1 MDVQVNSFTYNFT
14 DGQINSAQVGLYGSN
29 PSTSEYINASVRI
42 NQSDLSEGATFL
54 TVNMTDIIAIA
65 KKKLAADTAL
75 KDATTTPQAQ

>member
-1 MDVQVNSFTYNFT
+1 MNVQVNSFTYNFT
-14 DGQINSAQVGLYGSN
+14 DGQINSAQVGLYGN
-29 PSTSEYINASVRI
+29 NASTGEYVNASVRI

>member
-1 MDVQVNSFTYNFT
+1 MNVQVNSFTYNFT
-14 DGQINSAQVGLYGSN
+14 DSQISSAQVGLYGSN
-29 PSTSEYINASVRI
+29 PSTNEYINASVRI

-75 KDATTTPQAQ
+75 KDATTTPQA